1 MKSPRSLSF
10 LDIISKRDG
19 APNWAT
25 AHVDRRVKA
34 AGVMNLSVIS
44 LQYTEAVL
52 SVVGTFSDKRD

>member
-1 MKSPRSLSF
+1 

-44 LQYTEAVL
+44 LQYTEAVFG
-52 SVVGTFSDKRD
+52 VVGTFSDKRD